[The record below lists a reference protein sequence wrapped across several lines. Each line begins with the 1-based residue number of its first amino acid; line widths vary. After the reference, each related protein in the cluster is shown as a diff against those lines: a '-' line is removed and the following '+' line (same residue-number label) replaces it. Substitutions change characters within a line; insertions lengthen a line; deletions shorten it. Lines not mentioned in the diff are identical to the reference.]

1 MSALIDVNVLV
12 ALMHERHRHSRKAV
26 AWLEDATERRAIAI
40 CRVVQM
46 GTLRILTNPTIM
58 KEDTLTATEFWR
70 GWDRVVAD
78 DRFGPVAEPSTFE
91 VVWRSLTSALPR
103 GSTAGTDAY
112 LAAFAIAGRHRLSTF
127 DLGFRRFPELDLEIL
142 A

>member
-12 ALMHERHRHSRKAV
+12 ALMHERHRHSRNAV

-70 GWDRVVAD
+70 GWDRV
-78 DRFGPVAEPSTFE
+78 
-91 VVWRSLTSALPR
+91 
-103 GSTAGTDAY
+103 
-112 LAAFAIAGRHRLSTF
+112 FAIAGRHRLSTF

>member
-12 ALMHERHRHSRKAV
+12 ALMHERHRHSRNAV
-26 AWLEDATERRAIAI
+26 AWLGEATERRAIVI

-46 GTLRILTNPTIM
+46 GTLRILTNGTIM
-58 KEDTLTATEFWR
+58 KEDALTATEFWK

-78 DRFGPVAEPSTFE
+78 DRFGRVAEPSTFE
-91 VVWRSLTSALPR
+91 VAWRSLTSALPR
-103 GSTAGTDAY
+103 GSTAETDAY
-112 LAAFAIAGRHRLSTF
+112 LAAFAIAGSHRLTTF
-127 DLGFRRFPELDLEIL
+127 DVGFRRFPEVDLEIL

>member
-1 MSALIDVNVLV
+1 MLALIDVNVLV
-12 ALMHERHRHSRKAV
+12 ALMHERHRHSRNAV
-26 AWLEDATERRAIAI
+26 AWLEEATERRAIAI

-46 GTLRILTNPTIM
+46 GALRILTNPTIM
-58 KEDTLTATEFWR
+58 KEDTLTATEFWE

-78 DRFGPVAEPSTFE
+78 DRFGPVAEPSTLE

-103 GSTAGTDAY
+103 GSTAETDTY
-112 LAAFAIAGRHRLSTF
+112 LAALRNAGANRLTTF
-127 DLGFRRFPELDLEIL
+127 DRGFRRFPKLDLEIL

>member
-12 ALMHERHRHSRKAV
+12 ALMHARDRHSRNAV
-26 AWLEDATERRAIAI
+26 TWVEEATEPGAIAI

-46 GTLRILTNPTIM
+46 GTLRILTSSAIM
-58 KEDTLTATEFWR
+58 REDTLTATEFWG

-78 DRFGPVAEPSTFE
+78 DRFGQVAEPSTLDP
-91 VVWRSLTSALPR
+91 VWRSLTSGLPR
-103 GSTAGTDAY
+103 GSAGTDAY
-112 LAAFAIAGRHRLSTF
+112 LAAFAIAGTHRLTTF
-127 DLGFRRFPELDLEIL
+127 DQGFRRFPELDLEVL